1 MILISLFYY
10 FKKVFT
16 RMNAWMIQNQW
27 NIITRERRN
36 THLNMKDI
44 TDADFEITTLGEYH
58 DLCVKSNTLLLVMF
72 LATSEI

>member
-44 TDADFEITTLGEYH
+44 TDADFEITTLGEHH
-58 DLCVKSNTLLLVMF
+58 DLYVKSNTLLLVMF